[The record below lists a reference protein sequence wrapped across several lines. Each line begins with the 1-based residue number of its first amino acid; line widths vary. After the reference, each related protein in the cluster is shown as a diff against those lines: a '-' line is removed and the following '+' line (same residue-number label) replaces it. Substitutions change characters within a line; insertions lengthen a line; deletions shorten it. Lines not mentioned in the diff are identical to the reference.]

1 MKNCS
6 RGKRGPGSAVLPEE
20 LMRTPEVEPGSQA
33 WEACMMPLHYMRSA
47 GPRGTLDISSTQENT
62 QIHHSFYVS
71 GLAAELFF
79 SLSKVL
85 AQICAR

>member
-1 MKNCS
+1 M
-6 RGKRGPGSAVLPEE
+6 L
-20 LMRTPEVEPGSQA
+20 
-33 WEACMMPLHYMRSA
+33 PLHYMRSA

-79 SLSKVL
+79 SLPKVL